1 MQDLTTFSYNGAAV
15 RTQLSAEGEPLFC
28 LADICKVLELSNP
41 SVVAA
46 QIKEEFMG
54 EGAKL
59 NLDPLKI
66 IPIATN
72 SGVQQVVFITEPQL
86 YFMLMRSRSPIA
98 RAFRQWVVNEV
109 LPTIRKTGRYEAVPI
124 SRELLDVHS
133 YVLEKAGITGN
144 QLALALDKIVR
155 AKTGESALALSNT
168 QLVAPQQAP
177 LLTPSEIGAPL
188 GLSAIAVNKRLAA
201 LGYQSKG
208 EAGWE
213 LSAAGAAA
221 GGTYLDVGKRRSN
234 GTPIR
239 QLKWPVGILGGA
251 SE

>member
-1 MQDLTTFSYNGAAV
+1 MQDITTFSYNGAAV
-15 RTQLSAEGEPLFC
+15 RMQLSAEGEPLFC
-28 LADICKVLELSNP
+28 LADICKVLEISDPSNTTR
-41 SVVAA
+41 
-46 QIKEEFMG
+46 QLKEEFG
-54 EGAKL
+54 CPVL
-59 NLDPLKI
+59 NTGLVIDANNHAQQ
-66 IPIATN
+66 AT
-72 SGVQQVVFITEPQL
+72 FITEPQL
-86 YFMLMRSRSPIA
+86 YFVMMRSRSPIA

-109 LPTIRKTGRYEAVPI
+109 LPTIRKTGRYESAPT
-124 SRELLDVHS
+124 SELQAFLGVVKT
-133 YVLEKAGITGN
+133 VLEPAGITGN
-144 QLALALDKIVR
+144 QLTLALDKVVK
-155 AKTGESALALSNT
+155 AETGKSALALSGV
-168 QLVAPQQAP
+168 QLIAPQQAP

-239 QLKWPVGILGGA
+239 QLKWPAGILG
-251 SE
+251 

>member
-28 LADICKVLELSNP
+28 LADICKVLEISNS
-41 SVVAA
+41 SVTAT
-46 QIKEEFMG
+46 QIKEEFG
-54 EGAKL
+54 SPKL
-59 NLDPLKI
+59 NLGLVMDANNHAQQ
-66 IPIATN
+66 AT
-72 SGVQQVVFITEPQL
+72 FITEPQL
-86 YFMLMRSRSPIA
+86 YFVLMRSRSPIA
-98 RAFRQWVVNEV
+98 RFFRQWVVNEV
-109 LPTIRKTGRYEAVPI
+109 LPTIRKTGRYEAPNSALADRMAAGRI
-124 SRELLDVHS
+124 
-133 YVLEKAGITGN
+133 VLEAAGITGN
-144 QLALALDKIVR
+144 QLALALDKAYR
-155 AKTGESALALSNT
+155 AETGTSMLGISNT
-168 QLVAPQQAP
+168 QLIAPQQAP

-239 QLKWPVGILGGA
+239 QLKWPAGILG
-251 SE
+251 

>member
-28 LADICKVLELSNP
+28 LADICKVLEISDPSNTTR
-41 SVVAA
+41 
-46 QIKEEFMG
+46 QLKEEFG
-54 EGAKL
+54 CPVL
-59 NLDPLKI
+59 NTGLVMDANNHAQQ
-66 IPIATN
+66 AT
-72 SGVQQVVFITEPQL
+72 FITEPQL

-109 LPTIRKTGRYEAVPI
+109 LPTIRKTGRYEAAPI

-239 QLKWPVGILGGA
+239 QLKWPAGILG
-251 SE
+251 

>member
-15 RTQLSAEGEPLFC
+15 RMQLSAEGEPLFC
-28 LADICKVLELSNP
+28 LADICKVLGLTDP
-41 SVVAA
+41 SHAA
-46 QIKEEFMG
+46 ASIKEEF
-54 EGAKL
+54 ELSAL
-59 NLDPLKI
+59 NAGSFDTGYGIKDLVL
-66 IPIATN
+66 
-72 SGVQQVVFITEPQL
+72 ITEPQL

-109 LPTIRKTGRYEAVPI
+109 LPTIRKTGRYEAPNYALADRMAAGRI
-124 SRELLDVHS
+124 
-133 YVLEKAGITGN
+133 VLEAAGITGN
-144 QLALALDKIVR
+144 QLALALDKAYR
-155 AKTGESALALSNT
+155 AETGTSMLGISNT

-239 QLKWPVGILGGA
+239 QLKWPAGVLG
-251 SE
+251 

>member
-28 LADICKVLELSNP
+28 LADICKVLEISDPSNTTR
-41 SVVAA
+41 
-46 QIKEEFMG
+46 QLKEEFSTPV
-54 EGAKL
+54 L
-59 NLDPLKI
+59 NTGLVMD
-66 IPIATN
+66 AN
-72 SGVQQVVFITEPQL
+72 NHAQQAAFITEPQL

-109 LPTIRKTGRYEAVPI
+109 LPTIRKTGRYEAPNYALVDRMAAGRI
-124 SRELLDVHS
+124 
-133 YVLEKAGITGN
+133 VLEAAGITGN
-144 QLALALDKIVR
+144 QLALALDKAYR
-155 AKTGESALALSNT
+155 AETGTSMLGISNT
-168 QLVAPQQAP
+168 QPVAPQQAP

-239 QLKWPVGILGGA
+239 QLKWPAGILG
-251 SE
+251 

>member
-28 LADICKVLELSNP
+28 LADVCKVLELANP
-41 SVVAA
+41 THTANA
-46 QIKEEFMG
+46 LKEEFG
-54 EGAKL
+54 CPTL
-59 NLDPLKI
+59 NVGHLVDSLGRDQE
-66 IPIATN
+66 AT
-72 SGVQQVVFITEPQL
+72 FITEPQL
-86 YFMLMRSRSPIA
+86 YFVMMRSRSDKAKP
-98 RAFRQWVVNEV
+98 FRQWVVNEV
-109 LPTIRKTGRYEAVPI
+109 LPTIRKTGRYEAPNYALADRMAAGRI
-124 SRELLDVHS
+124 
-133 YVLEKAGITGN
+133 VLEAAGITGN
-144 QLALALDKIVR
+144 QLALALDKAYR
-155 AKTGESALALSNT
+155 AETGTSMLGISNT
-168 QLVAPQQAP
+168 QLIAPQQAP

-239 QLKWPVGILGGA
+239 QLKWPAGILG
-251 SE
+251 

>member
-28 LADICKVLELSNP
+28 LADICKVLDSSQPNK
-41 SVVAA
+41 VAEA
-46 QIKEEFMG
+46 IKEEFG
-54 EGAKL
+54 LSEL
-59 NLDPLKI
+59 
-66 IPIATN
+66 N
-72 SGVQQVVFITEPQL
+72 SGSFDTGYGIKDLVLITEPQL

-109 LPTIRKTGRYEAVPI
+109 LPTIRKTGRYEAAPT
-124 SRELLDVHS
+124 SELQAFLGVVAT
-133 YVLEKAGITGN
+133 VLEPAGITGN
-144 QLALALDKIVR
+144 QLTLALDKVVK
-155 AKTGESALALSNT
+155 AKTGESALALSGV

-239 QLKWPVGILGGA
+239 QLKWPAGILG
-251 SE
+251 

>member
-28 LADICKVLELSNP
+28 LADVCKVLELANP
-41 SVVAA
+41 THTANA
-46 QIKEEFMG
+46 LKEEFG
-54 EGAKL
+54 CPTL
-59 NLDPLKI
+59 NVGHLVDSLGRDQE
-66 IPIATN
+66 AT
-72 SGVQQVVFITEPQL
+72 FITEPQL
-86 YFMLMRSRSPIA
+86 YFVMMRSRSDKAKP
-98 RAFRQWVVNEV
+98 FRQWVVNEV

-168 QLVAPQQAP
+168 RLIAPQQAP

-239 QLKWPVGILGGA
+239 QLKWPAGILG
-251 SE
+251 

>member
-109 LPTIRKTGRYEAVPI
+109 LPTIRKTGRYEAPNYALADRMAAGRI
-124 SRELLDVHS
+124 
-133 YVLEKAGITGN
+133 VLEAAGITGN
-144 QLALALDKIVR
+144 QLALALDKAYR
-155 AKTGESALALSNT
+155 AETGTSMLGISNT
-168 QLVAPQQAP
+168 QLIAPQQAP

-239 QLKWPVGILGGA
+239 QLKWPAGILG
-251 SE
+251 